1 MASCPA
7 GRGVAVGPSMAACM
21 NRPVGLFMAACTN
34 RPVSL
39 FMAACT
45 NRPVSLFMVGHMGV
59 AVGMPDSC
67 DLSMPGV
74 MPMAGNMPMPMTPR
88 CAVPGRVAMS
98 VPVPVGA
105 MAYSAQPDADG
116 SVGGVVA

>member
-21 NRPVGLFMAACTN
+21 NRPVGLFMVACMN

-39 FMAACT
+39 
-45 NRPVSLFMVGHMGV
+45 LMVGHMGV

-74 MPMAGNMPMPMTPR
+74 MPMAGNMPMPVTPR
-88 CAVPGRVAMS
+88 CAVPGRMAMS

-105 MAYSAQPDADG
+105 MAYSSLPDADG
-116 SVGGVVA
+116 PVGGVVA